1 MAQCAQSA
9 REFIQNSFG
18 PMVAVL
24 CSHDAEV
31 LAQKNNL
38 TFVEMARP
46 FCRLTTEAHIRDPQG
61 QVNSIRN
68 LRIILNDMNSQPP
81 SSAIVRKMLNDVVGS
96 LHPNSEASK
105 SNVVSAGNYD
115 LQLSGSTPWFEAYRE
130 HFLQV
135 TLPSE
140 HEFIRHFIA
149 CMLVVSSNHADPID
163 QFSKLNQQQHQLQ
176 HSSSAN
182 NPKWLCPNIFKYYI
196 LLHDNTEGEEEK
208 AEAVYQSMKSTYG
221 SHACH
226 LLRINSRSIQAAEV
240 ASMGNEYTANMP
252 DPWSQF
258 MTNSVEES
266 GEMDISPSV
275 DNGGFP
281 DKVTE
286 TDPEHINDPT
296 QPAEPLPIEDDS
308 PVDPIPNTNPPHPLS
323 QTNEV
328 VSHPLDDQSAQT
340 QMIITSDPD
349 DTPDAN
355 NVDIVLKKLVGVHG
369 ACLTLSDHDRL
380 RIFIHEF
387 VVRGLLPYIEKMI
400 RTLSEQ
406 LASRKGISRSFISAT
421 KNWFGGKRNA
431 EKANKSQVDM
441 GGKYLRESPEL
452 QMRRLGDLAFLVQM
466 YELAYTSFHTAKRD
480 FNNDHAYMH
489 CAGALEMAAT
499 SAFMMGNLNK
509 VYPSHYMDS
518 AVSMYA
524 NTCKKPSFAT
534 RAILLSTETLKARG
548 LYGEAAMEFIRMTG
562 EDSDLRSALFLEQG
576 AHCFINMK
584 TPMARKYAF
593 HMILAGHRYSKAGQR
608 KHALRSYCQAL
619 QVYKGKGWTLAEDH
633 INFTIGRQSF
643 NLKQLDNAS
652 AAFKHL
658 LTSDSRQP
666 AVQQAAFLREY
677 LFVFQQ
683 QMATA
688 TQDGKALSPGL
699 PQLPLPIINKIA
711 TKVLLGSTI
720 RPILPDNKI
729 AATSVAFNQL
739 YDSAETDKWFELE
752 EMVVKAANKSAL
764 ATLRPSQKLLN
775 GRTNNSQR
783 PIAVIREPITIEL
796 VLTNPLK
803 VSLLLCNLCLLWRF
817 TDLDYEKVNDET
829 PEKPPTIISNE
840 NICMNIANEIIYTET
855 IPEFELKANEIK
867 AVQLSLT
874 PQQTGELSI
883 LGIMYSLSTPMQS
896 TSSTPVTNMEIPGSP
911 SLKHSKKM
919 GSNVVSVRGRQ
930 EVDVQGPRLNGTLM
944 EKRVVT
950 YGPDRRLD
958 PIIAPPM
965 PLLEACFIDF
975 PYSLLCGEIGQTIL
989 EVSNKG
995 DYPLHKLYIVSKQ
1008 PQCFAFRSPNNS
1020 HVNADIQ
1027 SGSLYRTI
1035 PLDNRVDVDE
1045 HVVDIQKLSCVV
1057 KVPLPE
1063 GHLKPGCSASIP
1075 MWIQGP
1081 EKAGIH
1087 DVDILFYYESTEENF
1102 KLRHRVLRHSA
1113 VINTTHSLCL
1123 KATATRGHIPE
1134 HNQGNQS
1141 LVVSL
1146 QVENMNQVHD
1156 TNITEFSVEQVTCVS
1171 KTWALEHIATKEKQ
1185 EFKISGGESVICCL
1199 KAQHCK
1205 QIGQLDA
1212 NQVVFTD
1219 GVLGKEKIMSFE
1231 SPCSD
1236 FYFRSKLK
1244 LNDLESEP
1252 QEGSY
1257 TSQNNEGTSLKQLL
1271 EGALEVD
1278 LTLLVLWKA
1287 FVVDE
1292 AGISHKFVGQH
1303 HVTMAML
1310 DQQISTIPTAQRM
1323 VEQKAVRFLKDVD
1336 VNNGTEPSSAVMI
1349 QLIKCSLQHPDHKEH
1364 DFTRKRLCTVPV
1376 TLHLC
1381 NCADMQL
1388 SVQVDTDTAQD
1399 NTPTDSSSGYYVTPK
1414 PPNSSDFVWVRR
1426 VSQQVTLA
1434 QETSHQ
1440 IQLLACFSKPGVFNL
1455 SNIKVK
1461 VTRQSLGMQGEY
1473 IEQKKLLPSVITVSK
1488 TINNLKSSLES

>member
-31 LAQKNNL
+31 IAQKNNL

-68 LRIILNDMNSQPP
+68 MRIILNDMNSQPP

-96 LHPNSEASK
+96 IHPNAEASK
-105 SNVVSAGNYD
+105 SIITAGNYN
-115 LQLSGSTPWFEAYRE
+115 LQLSSSTPWFEAYRE

-176 HSSSAN
+176 HSSGIN

-226 LLRINSRSIQAAEV
+226 LLRINSRSLQAAEV
-240 ASMGNEYTANMP
+240 ASIGNEYTANMP

-258 MTNSVEES
+258 MTNNSVDT
-266 GEMDISPSV
+266 GPDQVEMDISPNV
-275 DNGGFP
+275 DSGGFP

-286 TDPEHINDPT
+286 ADPEHMNDPT
-296 QPAEPLPIEDDS
+296 QPGEPFPEDDDS
-308 PVDPIPNTNPPHPLS
+308 PNGPMPDTNPSHPLS
-323 QTNEV
+323 QPNDV
-328 VSHPLDDQSAQT
+328 VSHPLAVGHEANESQT
-340 QMIITSDPD
+340 IITEDNM
-349 DTPDAN
+349 DATDGN
-355 NVDIVLKKLVGVHG
+355 NKDIVLNKLVGVHG

-421 KNWFGGKRNA
+421 KNWFGGKRNSD
-431 EKANKSQVDM
+431 KANKTQVDM

-499 SAFMMGNLNK
+499 SAFMVGSFNK

-524 NTCKKPSFAT
+524 HTCKKPSFAT

-548 LYGEAAMEFIRMTG
+548 MYGEAAMEFIRMTG

-608 KHALRSYCQAL
+608 KHALRCYCQAL
-619 QVYKGKGWTLAEDH
+619 QVYKGKGWILSEDH

-643 NLKQLDNAS
+643 NLKQLENAS

-658 LTSDSRQP
+658 LTYDSRQP

-683 QMATA
+683 QMTIAA
-688 TQDGKALSPGL
+688 QEGKPLEPNL
-699 PQLPLPIINKIA
+699 PQLPLPIINKVA
-711 TKVLLGSTI
+711 TKVLLANAEQPT
-720 RPILPDNKI
+720 LPDNKI
-729 AATSVAFNQL
+729 AATSVSFDQL
-739 YDSAETDKWFELE
+739 YDSAENDKWFELE
-752 EMVVKAANKSAL
+752 EMVVKVANKSAL
-764 ATLRPSQKLLN
+764 STLRPSQKLLHS
-775 GRTNNSQR
+775 RTNNSQR
-783 PIAVIREPITIEL
+783 PVAVIREPITVEL

-803 VSLLLCNLCLLWRF
+803 VPLMLCDLSLLWRF
-817 TDLDYEKVNDET
+817 TPLDYEKVNNET
-829 PEKPPTIISNE
+829 PEKPPTVISNE
-840 NICMNIANEIIYTET
+840 NICMNIANEMIRSQI

-874 PQQTGELSI
+874 PESTGELSI
-883 LGIMYSLSTPMQS
+883 MGIVYSLSAPLQS
-896 TSSTPVTNMEIPGSP
+896 SSTVPPSTNMEITDSP
-911 SLKHSKKM
+911 SLKHSKKT
-919 GSNVVSVRGRQ
+919 GSSTVSVRGRQ
-930 EVDVQGPRLNGTLM
+930 DVDVQGPRLNGTLM
-944 EKRVVT
+944 EKRIMT

-965 PLLEACFIDF
+965 PLLEACFADF

-995 DYPLHKLYIVSKQ
+995 DYSLHKLYIASKQ
-1008 PQCFAFRSPNNS
+1008 PQCFAFRSPNNT
-1020 HVNADIQ
+1020 DIQ
-1027 SGSLYRTI
+1027 SGPLYRTI
-1035 PLDNRVDVDE
+1035 PLGDREDVDE
-1045 HVVDIQKLSCVV
+1045 HVVNVQNLSCVV
-1057 KVPLPE
+1057 EVPLPN
-1063 GHLKPGCSASIP
+1063 GLLKPGCSASIP
-1075 MWIQGP
+1075 MWIRGP

-1146 QVENMNQVHD
+1146 QGENMNQVHD
-1156 TNITEFSVEQVTCVS
+1156 RNITEFSLEQVTCVS
-1171 KTWALEHIATKEKQ
+1171 KTWALEHIATKDKQ

-1205 QIGQLDA
+1205 QICTSDS

-1219 GVLGKEKIMSFE
+1219 GVLGKEKIVSYE

-1236 FYFRSKLK
+1236 FFFRSKFKLK
-1244 LNDLESEP
+1244 EIEPPP
-1252 QEGSY
+1252 QEFSR
-1257 TSQNNEGTSLKQLL
+1257 TSNNTKSMSVKQSL

-1292 AGISHKFVGQH
+1292 TGVSHKYVGQH
-1303 HVTMAML
+1303 HVTMTML

-1323 VEQKAVRFLKDVD
+1323 VEQKAVRFLKDID
-1336 VNNGTEPSSAVMI
+1336 VNKSDEPSSTVMI
-1349 QLIKCSLQHPDHKEH
+1349 QLIKCSLQHPDHKDH
-1364 DFTRKRLCTVPV
+1364 DFTKKRLCTVPA

-1381 NCADMQL
+1381 NCTDKTLAI
-1388 SVQVDTDTAQD
+1388 QVDTDTAPD
-1399 NTPTDSSSGYYVTPK
+1399 NTPSMDTSSGYYVTPK
-1414 PPNSSDFVWVRR
+1414 PPNSSDFVWVRQ
-1426 VSQQVTLA
+1426 VSQQL
-1434 QETSHQ
+1434 ELSGNSSHQ
-1440 IQLLACFSKPGVFNL
+1440 IHLLACFSKAGVFNL
-1455 SNIKVK
+1455 SNINVN
-1461 VTRQSLGMQGEY
+1461 VTRKSLGLEGEPV
-1473 IEQKKLLPSVITVSK
+1473 EQKKLLPSVITVSQ
-1488 TINNLKSSLES
+1488 TTNN